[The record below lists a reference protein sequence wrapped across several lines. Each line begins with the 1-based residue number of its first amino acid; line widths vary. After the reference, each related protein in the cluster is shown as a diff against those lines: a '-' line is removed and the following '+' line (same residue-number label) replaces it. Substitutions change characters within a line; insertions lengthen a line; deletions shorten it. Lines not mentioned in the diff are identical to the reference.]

1 MLYGV
6 DFVHDVVMDR
16 GGRIQLSHNL
26 CSLRGNVD
34 LTSTPQDVPEDDD
47 FGTSCRSV
55 PARFGPKTHY
65 AVYGSPCDYSAGW
78 LAASVAAAEAAAK
91 APECPVCENVLTV
104 FSESLTKEDKKDM
117 VKIEEKLQTFCDKVR
132 FCFETCAQC
141 SLLATQTTNGMPHRK
156 QMRTARTRS
165 SAITLP
171 ARAA

>member
-55 PARFGPKTHY
+55 PASG
-65 AVYGSPCDYSAGW
+65 ALNSDSAQ
-78 LAASVAAAEAAAK
+78 K
-91 APECPVCENVLTV
+91 LTM
-104 FSESLTKEDKKDM
+104 LCT
-117 VKIEEKLQTFCDKVR
+117 VR
-132 FCFETCAQC
+132 RVTIQP
-141 SLLATQTTNGMPHRK
+141 GG
-156 QMRTARTRS
+156 
-165 SAITLP
+165 
-171 ARAA
+171 